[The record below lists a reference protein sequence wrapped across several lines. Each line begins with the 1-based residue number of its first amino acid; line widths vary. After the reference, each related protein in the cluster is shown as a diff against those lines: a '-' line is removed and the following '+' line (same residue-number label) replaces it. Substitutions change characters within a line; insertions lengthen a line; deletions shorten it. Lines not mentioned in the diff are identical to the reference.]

1 MKKILAIVLTAML
14 TGTMFLSAFAESASI
29 EVTEGDS
36 LGDSGC
42 ASSGTVISGGGG
54 TTGGGGTGGGT
65 GSDTDI
71 VGSCGSL
78 TWRLSEYNVLTISGK
93 GNMSAWNDSTFWG
106 KYKDKIEYVK
116 IDSGV
121 TSISSTA
128 FKDCKNL
135 ISVKLPQS
143 LTVIGEEV
151 FENCEKLSVINFPK
165 SITRIGSNSFYKCGE
180 NIEIDIEDV
189 NKWCEVTFGN
199 EYATPFSSNVSSIKI
214 NGDTKENCIYIDEGT
229 TQISNFAFYGFRN
242 LNALY
247 LPRSIKTIGDSSFE
261 KCDNLDEVWFAGTQ
275 AGRNNIR
282 IGKNNECLT
291 KNEFLFKKTERDG
304 FERRGKEGSI
314 KWHLDNDGTL
324 ILDGGNGAGLSR
336 PNFAWMRYDDLIKSI
351 IMKPGF
357 VEISSYGC
365 RGLPNLESVTIPDTV
380 KVIGDCAFYKC
391 PKLKEIR
398 IPDSVTEV
406 GKRVF
411 DNCQGLKKAVLSK
424 NIEKMGYMMFYNC
437 KSLTDVVLPYGIKV
451 MEQGMFYNCESL
463 KSIKIPN
470 SVKNLHIST
479 HFNGC
484 KSLKNITLPDE
495 IGSISR
501 GAFSETEYRYIDTW
515 DNGALYIGTNLVS
528 AFSPDSN
535 ELKIKDTTKYIA
547 ERAFCIYNTLEKLE
561 IPNSVKRIDYD
572 AFADCTALKEVNVNS
587 IDSWCNID
595 FKSIKSNPLALSK
608 KLTLN
613 GKEITSLELPDTT
626 QKIKCYTFYGF
637 DSLSSITIPENI
649 TEIDQY
655 AFNGCT
661 GLKDIYYQGDADDW
675 NKIKIG
681 IENEPL
687 KAATVHYNSPK
698 AALSGKMNDE
708 KTAVEYNLENT
719 VQPSKI
725 IIAAYKNGRLVKM
738 ITTDEKSGT
747 KEIGCEFDTV
757 KVMAWNSFNAAK
769 PLAESIEISKQ

>member
-14 TGTMFLSAFAESASI
+14 AGTMFLSAFAESARI

-36 LGDSGC
+36 LGNSGFV
-42 ASSGTVISGGGG
+42 SGGTFISGGGG
-54 TTGGGGTGGGT
+54 TSGGGTGGST

-71 VGSCGSL
+71 SGKCGSL
-78 TWRLSEYNVLTISGK
+78 TWKLTANGELTISGR
-93 GNMSAWNDSTFWG
+93 GNMPAWNDSTFWG
-106 KYKDKIEYVK
+106 KYKYRIKSVK

-121 TSISSTA
+121 KSISSTA
-128 FKDCKNL
+128 FKDCL
-135 ISVKLPQS
+135 YLRSVQLPQG
-143 LTVIGEEV
+143 LTVIEDEA
-151 FENCEKLSVINFPK
+151 FENCELSEGINFPK
-165 SITRIGSNSFYKCGE
+165 SITAIGKDSFYRCDYIK
-180 NIEIDIEDV
+180 IDIEDI
-189 NKWCEVTFGN
+189 NKWCEISFGN
-199 EYATPFSSNVSSIKI
+199 EYATPFSSNVSGFKI
-214 NGDTKENCIYIDEGT
+214 NGKTKKDYLYIDEGT
-229 TQISNFAFYGFRN
+229 TQINGYAFYGFNR
-242 LNALY
+242 LETLY
-247 LPRSIKTIGDSSFE
+247 LPESIKTIGDRSFE
-261 KCDNLDEVWFAGTQ
+261 KCNNLDEIYYSGTQ
-275 AGRNNIR
+275 TGWDNIN
-282 IGKNNECLT
+282 IDKGNECIT
-291 KNEFLFKKTERDG
+291 KSEIHFNKKMDREE
-304 FERRGKEGSI
+304 FERRGNIGLV
-314 KWHLDNDGTL
+314 KWHISNDGTL
-324 ILDGGNGAGLSR
+324 TLSGKGDLSYTHYDHPWR
-336 PNFAWMRYDDLIKSI
+336 KYDDLIKKVV
-351 IMKPGF
+351 MKPGI
-357 VEISSYGC
+357 VNISDFGFMS
-365 RGLPNLESVTIPDTV
+365 LPNLESIMIPDTV
-380 KVIGDCAFYKC
+380 KEIGDYAFYDC
-391 PKLKEIR
+391 PNLKEIR
-398 IPDSVTEV
+398 IPNSVTEV
-406 GKRVF
+406 GKNVF
-411 DNCQGLKKAVLSK
+411 ENCTGLKRAILSK

-470 SVKNLHIST
+470 SVKNLRVTT

-495 IGSISR
+495 IGSISS
-501 GAFSETEYRYIDTW
+501 GAFSGTEYRYIDTW

-528 AFSPDSN
+528 AFSPDN
-535 ELKIKDTTKYIA
+535 KELKIKDTTKYIA
-547 ERAFCIYNTLEKLE
+547 EKAFNSYNTLEKLE
-561 IPNSVKRIDYD
+561 IPDSIKRIDYD
-572 AFADCTALKEVNVNS
+572 AFEDCTALKEVNVNS

-725 IIAAYKNGRLVKM
+725 IIAAYKDGRLVKM